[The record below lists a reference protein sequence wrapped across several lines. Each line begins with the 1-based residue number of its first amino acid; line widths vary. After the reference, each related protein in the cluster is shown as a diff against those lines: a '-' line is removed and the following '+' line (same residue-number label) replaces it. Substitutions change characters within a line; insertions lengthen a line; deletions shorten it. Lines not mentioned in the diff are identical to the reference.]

1 MATCG
6 QCSGEIVK
14 VNGRCLCQECGLL
27 LYPERVWEL
36 VHQELAEVQKQIDN
50 GK

>member
-6 QCSGEIVK
+6 QCGGGIVK
-14 VNGRCLCQECGLL
+14 KDDRRLCQECGLIL
-27 LYPERVWEL
+27 FPKRDWAL
-36 VHQELAEVQKQIDN
+36 VHQRLAEVQKQIDN